1 MDRVDRLL
9 EQYAESARAGEADP
23 TPFLDQVEGQERD
36 RLERRIELFYV
47 ASPAEEFET
56 PRAWDPA
63 EFRGSLAERIVEEL
77 VEETRCPAGEWP
89 DLLPELMAERELER
103 EVVVERLAAGIGAEA
118 PGQVEKVGEYFHD
131 MTWGTLDAR
140 GVTDT
145 VLDRLA
151 EILGTSRDALRRAGE
166 AIGKRRPGGTSSA
179 VFARRPSIEELN
191 LGGTDSPPSG
201 EMRTPSA
208 KPDEIDLLFI
218 SRRPDRAGE

>member
-1 MDRVDRLL
+1 
-9 EQYAESARAGEADP
+9 
-23 TPFLDQVEGQERD
+23 
-36 RLERRIELFYV
+36 
-47 ASPAEEFET
+47 
-56 PRAWDPA
+56 
-63 EFRGSLAERIVEEL
+63 
-77 VEETRCPAGEWP
+77 
-89 DLLPELMAERELER
+89 
-103 EVVVERLAAGIGAEA
+103 
-118 PGQVEKVGEYFHD
+118 

-166 AIGKRRPGGTSSA
+166 AIGKRRPGESSGA

-191 LGGTDSPPSG
+191 LGDTDSPSRG

-218 SRRPDRAGE
+218 SRQPDRAGE